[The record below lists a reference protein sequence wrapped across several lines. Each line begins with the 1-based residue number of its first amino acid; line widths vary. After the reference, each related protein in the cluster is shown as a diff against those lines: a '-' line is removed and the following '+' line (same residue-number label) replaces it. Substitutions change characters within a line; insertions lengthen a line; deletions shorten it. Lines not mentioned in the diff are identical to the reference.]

1 MEKHLV
7 KVSRQEL
14 KKKKVNCKMG
24 TFSLGRPCLMRIKF
38 EQAAS
43 QPEIIKYPPNDLRN
57 ALVLQFFHLCC
68 CGYLNPSSEI
78 LGPNQLPKQ
87 RYYRRWAQQKMNVIS
102 EHNYHCSKID
112 VNISL
117 FTLIIF

>member
-14 KKKKVNCKMG
+14 KKKVNCKMG

-87 RYYRRWAQQKMNVIS
+87 RYYRRWAQQKMTVTS

-112 VNISL
+112 VNIRL

>member
-1 MEKHLV
+1 
-7 KVSRQEL
+7 
-14 KKKKVNCKMG
+14 
-24 TFSLGRPCLMRIKF
+24 MRIKF

-43 QPEIIKYPPNDLRN
+43 HPEIIKYPPNDLCN

-87 RYYRRWAQQKMNVIS
+87 RYYRRWAQQKMNVTS